1 MDYILAELS
10 ASITELKKN
19 PTALIKQA
27 GTRPIAIL
35 NHNRPSA
42 YLVPA
47 RAFEVLMDLLED
59 VELARII
66 EDRRAEMDEAVEVT
80 LDEL

>member
-1 MDYILAELS
+1 MDYILSELT

-27 GTRPIAIL
+27 RTSPIAIL

-47 RAFEVLMDLLED
+47 RTFEVLMDLLED
-59 VELARII
+59 VELSRMI
-66 EDRRAEMDEAVEVT
+66 EERKAEMDQAIEVN
-80 LDEL
+80 LDDL

>member
-1 MDYILAELS
+1 MDYILSELS

-27 GTRPIAIL
+27 GARPIAIL

-66 EDRRAEMDEAVEVT
+66 EDRRAEMDEAVEVS

>member
-1 MDYILAELS
+1 MDYILSELS

-47 RAFEVLMDLLED
+47 RTFEVLMDLLED
-59 VELARII
+59 VELAGII
-66 EDRRAEMDEAVEVT
+66 EDRRAEMDAAVEMS

>member
-1 MDYILAELS
+1 MDYILSELS

-66 EDRRAEMDEAVEVT
+66 EDRRSEMDAAVEVS

>member
-1 MDYILAELS
+1 MDYILSELS

-66 EDRRAEMDEAVEVT
+66 EDRRAEMDEAVAVS

>member
-1 MDYILAELS
+1 MDYILSEFT

-19 PTALIKQA
+19 PTALLKQA
-27 GTRPIAIL
+27 RTSPIAIL

-47 RAFEVLMDLLED
+47 RTFEVLMDLLED
-59 VELARII
+59 VELARMI
-66 EDRRAEMDEAVEVT
+66 EDRKAEMDQAIEVS
-80 LDEL
+80 LDDL